1 MNEDEKIQ
9 KNKTAL
15 KKSKALNRGSDKLTK
30 QQNSSN
36 QSNVLVPFDIHNPAG
51 QQKWQEN

>member
-1 MNEDEKIQ
+1 MNEDKKIQ
-9 KNKTAL
+9 KKQNSS

-36 QSNVLVPFDIHNPAG
+36 QSNVLVPFDINNPAG
-51 QQKWQEN
+51 QQK